1 MPAALPTSSRLLK
14 SMSLLVRP
22 RWADASLVSS
32 LVLVSLGSGL
42 FLPLSL
48 VFFTELTDI
57 PLGLLGAIVGAAGLV
72 TLPVPLIAGR
82 LADRFGAQRLVPVA
96 QLLQA
101 CGYVGFVF
109 ARDPLT
115 VFLVSALMAVGG
127 RLFWSTIFAALAD
140 HAQGAGEATR
150 VHWFAIANIARTAG
164 IAAGGL
170 ITGIALSIP
179 GTAPYLI
186 LALVAAGC
194 LALSSV
200 LMVPLRHS
208 PSATRFESQPQ
219 PQPQPQPHVN
229 VTAFR
234 DRRFVVLLTVNC
246 VFAISTLLLG
256 LTLPT
261 VIKDALAGPGW
272 LTSALLVGNALLV
285 AAFGVLGA
293 RAGTARSPFRVLTV
307 AALIW
312 AGGCLLLALGA
323 AIPLPV
329 AAVPLMF
336 AVIGFSAAEILHSPT
351 SVALVTDI
359 APSARRG
366 QYLALFQYSFIVA
379 EIAGPV
385 MFAAL
390 FVENHSSPFV
400 LVLIL
405 NLAVIPAL
413 TALRRRAT
421 PPRSGPSV
429 MRRIAASDR
438 GENR

>member
-1 MPAALPTSSRLLK
+1 MLK
-14 SMSLLVRP
+14 TMSLLVRP

-140 HAQGAGEATR
+140 HAQDAGEAKR
-150 VHWFAIANIARTAG
+150 VQWFAIANIARTAG

-179 GTAPYLI
+179 GTAPYLN
-186 LALVAAGC
+186 LALVAAAC

-208 PSATRFESQPQ
+208 PPATRFESQPQ
-219 PQPQPQPHVN
+219 PQPQPHVR

-261 VIKDALAGPGW
+261 VVKDALAGPGW

-293 RAGTARSPFRVLTV
+293 RAGTAHSPFRVLTV

-312 AGGCLLLALGA
+312 AGGCLLLALGT

-366 QYLALFQYSFIVA
+366 EYLALFQYSFIVA

-390 FVENHSSPFV
+390 FVENHSWPFV

-421 PPRSGPSV
+421 PPRSGQSA
-429 MRRIAASDR
+429 MRREAEAERLSSDLAR
-438 GENR
+438 LRRDVED